1 MLNHLSRRLRH
12 LLKAASRSI
21 SISLESQRTRQ
32 HRHIRLPFAAMIRR
46 HPGPQ
51 AWAQR
56 LLIRQG
62 ARMHAT
68 SLERGDHCSIAILDS
83 RGMVVAWHDSLP
95 GAAMF
100 DHRVIGTHVSQFYP
114 AADVALQRA
123 DRQLKLAS
131 ILGADTREGWYRR
144 ANGSAFWGVAVIES
158 LQLKSGELHGYSHV
172 TRHSRDPRE
181 RSHRASRQMSR
192 QFFMCAGVSAAA

>member
-1 MLNHLSRRLRH
+1 
-12 LLKAASRSI
+12 
-21 SISLESQRTRQ
+21 
-32 HRHIRLPFAAMIRR
+32 
-46 HPGPQ
+46 
-51 AWAQR
+51 
-56 LLIRQG
+56 
-62 ARMHAT
+62 MHAT

-100 DHRVIGTHVSQFYP
+100 DHRIIGTHVSQFYP
-114 AADVALQRA
+114 AADVALQLA

-144 ANGSAFWGVAVIES
+144 ANGSAFWGVTVIEA
-158 LQLKSGELHGYSHV
+158 LQLKNGELHGYSHV

-181 RSHRASRQMSR
+181 RSHMAARRISR
-192 QFFMCAGVSAAA
+192 QFFMCAGVAAAA